1 MPIIFHWY
9 LKLSWQKYFFLSEE
23 NLQYL
28 LIKIIRTKSSFS
40 QKSMLCICRCVLC
53 RPQHHNPTIQQTRQ
67 IAQPEVEISL
77 LTSVVTWN
85 QKSLMYCILCESC
98 KKLWEPSDN
107 VTVGVGDK
115 KTSWRWTSPYRAWLQ
130 LVCPITSGMLACRLL
145 LFNSM
150 FFWGKSH
157 TNAQCTHTTSW
168 LIGLLSEPKR
178 QGQKSKV
185 IT

>member
-1 MPIIFHWY
+1 MPIIFHSY
-9 LKLSWQKYFFLSEE
+9 LKLSWRKYFFLSEE
-23 NLQYL
+23 NLQYR

-77 LTSVVTWN
+77 LTWVVTWN

-115 KTSWRWTSPYRAWLQ
+115 KLHEDEQAPTYRAWLQ
-130 LVCPITSGMLACRLL
+130 LLCPLTSGMLACQLL
-145 LFNSM
+145 LFNV
-150 FFWGKSH
+150 
-157 TNAQCTHTTSW
+157 
-168 LIGLLSEPKR
+168 LLR
-178 QGQKSKV
+178 QV
-185 IT
+185 TY